1 MRLSLALSLVTVLL
15 STVVGCARNARPT
28 TLDAND
34 ASWTPPGQ
42 VDVTIKSNVRETNIA
57 KEQAEACRP
66 NKSEI
71 PQKGAVRAAVY

>member
-15 STVVGCARNARPT
+15 STAVGCARNAKPIT
-28 TLDAND
+28 PDAND
-34 ASWTPPGQ
+34 WTPPGQ
-42 VDVTIKSNVRETNIA
+42 VDVKINDAARATQVAT

-71 PQKGAVRAAVY
+71 PKNNAVHPAVY